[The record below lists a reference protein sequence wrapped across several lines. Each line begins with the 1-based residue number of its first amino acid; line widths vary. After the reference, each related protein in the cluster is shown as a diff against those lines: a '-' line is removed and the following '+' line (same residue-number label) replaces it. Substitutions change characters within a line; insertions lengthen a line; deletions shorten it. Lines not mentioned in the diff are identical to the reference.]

1 MDFKKLIPDFSAI
14 GKTNWGKPN
23 LDTKNPMW
31 LLMAGAALLMVVFTF
46 ISWQTVTAK
55 MPPFPVAEATTMG
68 ITTWFGV
75 IAFIATIVAIYG
87 ILYKQTQFAF
97 CGAIVAAIC
106 GLIGCLM
113 IVDGTSEGVDVTVA
127 QIKEAKADIAEA
139 QKYGAKGCSF
149 EISHLGAILFLVAS
163 LVLAG
168 ASFLQIKKEN
178 E

>member
-31 LLMAGAALLMVVFTF
+31 LVMAGAALLMVVFVFLPWQSVSMNF
-46 ISWQTVTAK
+46 IITTVSDS
-55 MPPFPVAEATTMG
+55 VIG
-68 ITTWFGV
+68 LNTWFGLF
-75 IAFIATIVAIYG
+75 AFLFALVSVYG
-87 ILYKQTQFAF
+87 VLYNQKQFAF
-97 CGAIVAAIC
+97 CGALLAAVFA
-106 GLIGCLM
+106 LIGCFSVPEFSYTIGGWTETLTPNELKVE
-113 IVDGTSEGVDVTVA
+113 IDEGRATL
-127 QIKEAKADIAEA
+127 
-139 QKYGAKGCSF
+139 
-149 EISHLGAILFLVAS
+149 SHLGAILFLVAS